1 MALRRCYG
9 PGAEHRHRVEETRV
23 KDTGI
28 VRHIDDLGRI
38 VIPIEIRKRFGT
50 ASLYPLE
57 IYVKGDRIVLGKV
70 QEGCTFCGGSRE
82 LVEHYGRSVCVHCRS
97 DL

>member
-1 MALRRCYG
+1 M
-9 PGAEHRHRVEETRV
+9 

-38 VIPIEIRKRFGT
+38 VIPIEIRKRLGIDRRD
-50 ASLYPLE
+50 PIE

-70 QEGCTFCGGSRE
+70 QEGCTFCNRTRD
-82 LVEHYGRSVCVHCRS
+82 LVEHYGRPVCSTCRAELS
-97 DL
+97 TLLSKAS

>member
-1 MALRRCYG
+1 M
-9 PGAEHRHRVEETRV
+9 

-38 VIPIEIRKRFGT
+38 VIPIEIRKRFGIEKRD
-50 ASLYPLE
+50 PLE

-70 QEGCTFCGGSRE
+70 QDTYTFCGRSRD
-82 LVEHYGRSVCVHCRS
+82 LVEYHGRLVCGSCRGELGTARAAS
-97 DL
+97 

>member
-1 MALRRCYG
+1 
-9 PGAEHRHRVEETRV
+9 V

-38 VIPIEIRKRFGT
+38 VIPIEIRKRFGIEKRD
-50 ASLYPLE
+50 PLE

-70 QEGCTFCGGSRE
+70 TEGCTFCGRSRE

-97 DL
+97 DLALSKAS